1 MIEILIAFL
10 IEVVCTVGIIAAG
23 GLLISL
29 CNKAFYANVGSSA
42 RAVCYV
48 TGVIGTPVHELS
60 HALFCVLFGHKIEE
74 IKLFQINSEDGTL
87 GYVRHSYNPKN
98 VYHRIGNFFIGIGP
112 ILVIS
117 GLLYL
122 GAFLLIPS
130 TVDAVTTGIRAIN
143 GQSGISGAVGVLL
156 STFKAFFGAA
166 VTLRWWIFIV
176 VGSFFALHMNLS
188 VPDIKGALSGL
199 VFLLLAFL
207 VLDVVLRLIGTS
219 LLYGAIRIAF
229 SCGVFLSL
237 FLSMA
242 LIINLILLGLSF
254 LLRFSK
260 KKR

>member
-10 IEVVCTVGIIAAG
+10 IEVVCTVGVIAAG
-23 GLLISL
+23 GLLIAL
-29 CNKAFYANVGSSA
+29 CNRAFYSNVGSGA

-60 HALFCVLFGHKIEE
+60 HALFCVIFGHKIEE

-98 VYHRIGNFFIGIGP
+98 VYQKIGNFFIGIGP

-122 GAFLLIPS
+122 GAYLLIPS
-130 TVDAVTTGIRAIN
+130 TVEAVSTGIHAIN
-143 GQSGISGAVGVLL
+143 GQGGISGAFGVLVD
-156 STFKAFFGAA
+156 TFKAFFGAA
-166 VTLRWWIFIV
+166 VTLRWWIFVV
-176 VGSFFALHMNLS
+176 VGAFFALHMNLS

-199 VFLLLAFL
+199 VFLLLVLL
-207 VLDVVLRLIGTS
+207 VLNVVLRLIGKS
-219 LLYGAIRIAF
+219 LIYGAIRVAI
-229 SCGVFLSL
+229 SCGIYLTL
-237 FLSMA
+237 FLSIA

-260 KKR
+260 KRR